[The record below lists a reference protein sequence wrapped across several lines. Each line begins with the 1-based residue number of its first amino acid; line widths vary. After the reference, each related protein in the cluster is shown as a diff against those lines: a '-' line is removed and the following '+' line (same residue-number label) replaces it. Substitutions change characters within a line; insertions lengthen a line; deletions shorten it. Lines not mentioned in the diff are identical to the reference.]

1 MLKTVAAVTLLSS
14 IAAFSSTE
22 VHAEASIKEKCDYDG
37 KIGENPDYKT
47 AICLLTEAAI
57 EDDVPPEIVIEIA
70 KKESKLEQ
78 FDEDGEP
85 VISPDGGIGIMQ
97 LTNQPA
103 FDQEKLKNDI
113 LYNIEAGINTLNDKF
128 ERTDLPAINNKDRH
142 VIEHWY
148 FAVMAYNG
156 TKPINSPVKQATG
169 ETNEG
174 AYQEEIFSSI
184 RAGVGYDELAR
195 MDFKAEDFEY
205 DTESDKSIEFMK
217 DQYHF
222 LIPFTKSKHF
232 YNQDQTI
239 GSIVDLRVRK
249 APSTKAEIVGTLNEG
264 DLATV
269 TGPYQYDQSPNLNS
283 FVFYPVKLENG
294 TEGYV
299 ASPYLRNKFKD
310 VPKDNYSVESIE
322 YLYDMNILKGYS
334 EDEFGYKD
342 PLKRKNTALFL
353 VRAENIDLTNRPDPG
368 FVDVPKSSD
377 FYDEV
382 AALADEGIFEGD
394 NKNRFNLDSYLKRRE
409 MAVLLQRVY
418 QFPSA
423 SIEEPFTDVKDNDW
437 YKEAVERLYASGI
450 TNGVSETE
458 FGPDQRITREQFATF
473 LARSINKN
481 FR

>member
-1 MLKTVAAVTLLSS
+1 MLKTVAVLTFFSS
-14 IAAFSSTE
+14 IAAFSSTQ
-22 VHAEASIKEKCDYDG
+22 VHAEESIKEKCNYE
-37 KIGENPDYKT
+37 KKTGENPDYKT
-47 AICLLTEAAI
+47 TICLLTEAAI
-57 EDDVPPEIVIEIA
+57 EYDVPPEIVTEIA

-78 FDEDGEP
+78 FDENGEP

-113 LYNIEAGINTLNDKF
+113 IYNIEAGIQILNDKF
-128 ERTDLPAINNKDRH
+128 ERSDLPVINNGDRR

-156 TKPINSPVKQATG
+156 TKPVNSPVKQATG
-169 ETNEG
+169 EKNEG
-174 AYQEEIFSSI
+174 AYQEELFSNI
-184 RAGVGYDELAR
+184 RNGVGYDDLAQ
-195 MDFKAEDFEY
+195 MDFEAEEFKY
-205 DTESDKSIEFMK
+205 DTDSDENIEFKK
-217 DQYHF
+217 DKYHF

-232 YNQDQTI
+232 YKEGQTI
-239 GSIVDLRVRK
+239 GSTVDLRVRK
-249 APSTKAEIVGTLNEG
+249 APSTKSEIVGTLNEG
-264 DLATV
+264 DFATV
-269 TGPYQYDQSPNLNS
+269 TGSYQYDQSPNENT

-310 VPKDNYSVESIE
+310 VPKDNYSVEAIE

-342 PLKRKNTALFL
+342 PLKRKNTALLL
-353 VRAENIDLTNRPDPG
+353 VRAENIELTNRPDPG
-368 FVDVPKSSD
+368 FVDVPSSSD

-418 QFPSA
+418 QFPPA
-423 SIEEPFTDVKDNDW
+423 SKEEPFTDVKDNDW

-450 TNGVSETE
+450 TKGVSETE

-473 LARSINKN
+473 LARSINEN